1 MTFSD
6 DGTGVSEG
14 NAARIFDPFFTTARA
29 MGGTCM
35 GLSIARNL
43 IEEHGGTIALMAS
56 AKGARFLVTFG
67 VQ

>member
-14 NAARIFDPFFTTARA
+14 NAARIFDPFFTTTRA

-43 IEEHGGTIALMAS
+43 IEEHGGTIALMSS